1 MICTCWKSERFYY
14 ARLRNLA
21 MLWLMHDFDLSA
33 RDAVSL
39 RWQDF
44 DLRIGRLTVRNYATG
59 RERVFNLDSDALK
72 VVHRWRDYQAR
83 SACYR
88 ALEFIFTTADGRQVP
103 VLYVRFLLLGLLV
116 YTFLPLNFL
125 PIARPDFLK

>member
-1 MICTCWKSERFYY
+1 MICSWWKSERFYH

-21 MLWLMHDFDLSA
+21 MLWLMHDFDLGV

-44 DLRIGRLTVRNYATG
+44 DLHTGRLTVRNYETG
-59 RERVFNLDSDALK
+59 RDRVFNLDSDALK
-72 VVHRWRDYQAR
+72 VVRRWRDYQAE
-83 SACYR
+83 SARFR
-88 ALEFIFTTADGRQVP
+88 ALEFAFTTAEGRP
-103 VLYVRFLLLGLLV
+103 LSKLYVRLLLLGLVV

-125 PIARPDFLK
+125 PIARPDFLN